1 MAEQLNVFIENR
13 KGRLGAVARVLADHN
28 INIRAIEIQDR
39 GEFGLVKLIVDDPGR
54 AQKALAEAR
63 LACALK
69 PVLAIAIEDQPGGL
83 FRLMQTL
90 GEKGVNVLNAYGF
103 VIESRREAVCC
114 IEVEDA
120 ARATAA
126 LEGSGFRILA
136 DRELYGL

>member
-13 KGRLGAVARVLADHN
+13 QGRLGALTRILADHN

-39 GEFGLVKLIVDDPGR
+39 GEFGLVKLIVHDPAS

-69 PVLAIAIEDQPGGL
+69 PVLAVAIEDTPGGL
-83 FRLMQTL
+83 FRLTQAL
-90 GEKGVNVLNAYGF
+90 GEKGINILDAHGF
-103 VIESRREAVCC
+103 VVKSRHEAICC

-126 LEGSGFRILA
+126 LEGSGFRVMT
-136 DRELYGL
+136 DRELYDL